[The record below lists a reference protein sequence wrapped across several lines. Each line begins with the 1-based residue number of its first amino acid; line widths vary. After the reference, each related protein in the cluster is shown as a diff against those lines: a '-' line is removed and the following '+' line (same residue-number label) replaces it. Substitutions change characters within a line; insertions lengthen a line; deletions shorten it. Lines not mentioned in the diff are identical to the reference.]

1 MKREIWTPLE
11 EQLQRLAEDWMD
23 RHMGRDWKNQWESIA
38 GQAVADKLLEYAEE
52 GYGVTAI
59 LQWDDDICR
68 FLMTA
73 AVPDRQPDRQCE
85 TLTEQLYWDSW
96 GTALMDGGRQLLR
109 DYVTDA
115 YSKWTEC
122 VEEWPSGAEKE
133 RINSAEE
140 ERMSGAEDD
149 MGDDAEK
156 SLRNGENAEETPIA
170 NRRSKIILGGPGLHG
185 VPMEEMK
192 PLYEALEGWR
202 IGISINSFGVLLPEK
217 SCGGWFRRE
226 KEPADRGEIE
236 CCHPGLG
243 CEFCGRYGI
252 SCGGAGLSRGSDE
265 DNGGAGLS
273 RGAE

>member
-38 GQAVADKLLEYAEE
+38 GQAVTEQLLAYAEE
-52 GYGVTAI
+52 GHGVTAI

-109 DYVTDA
+109 DYVTDS
-115 YSKWTEC
+115 YSEC
-122 VEEWPSGAEKE
+122 AAECAEKE
-133 RINSAEE
+133 RINS
-140 ERMSGAEDD
+140 
-149 MGDDAEK
+149 
-156 SLRNGENAEETPIA
+156 AEETPIA
-170 NRRSKIILGGPGLHG
+170 NRRSKIILGGPGLNG
-185 VPMEEMK
+185 VPVEEMK

-226 KEPADRGEIE
+226 KETADRSETE

-252 SCGGAGLSRGSDE
+252 SCGGAGLSRGADE
-265 DNGGAGLS
+265 DNGGAEWQRHKRQREQQKSKSGEKNETGTS
-273 RGAE
+273 DRRRKTDD

>member
-1 MKREIWTPLE
+1 MKREIWTPPE

-23 RHMGRDWKNQWESIA
+23 RRIGRDWKNQWESIA

-73 AVPDRQPDRQCE
+73 AVPDRQCA

-115 YSKWTEC
+115 YSKWIEC
-122 VEEWPSGAEKE
+122 VE
-133 RINSAEE
+133 
-140 ERMSGAEDD
+140 DD
-149 MGDDAEK
+149 TLDDAEK
-156 SLRNGENAEETPIA
+156 SMRNGESAEETSIA

-185 VPMEEMK
+185 VPVEEMK

-226 KEPADRGEIE
+226 KETVDRSETE

-252 SCGGAGLSRGSDE
+252 SCGGAGLSRG
-265 DNGGAGLS
+265 
-273 RGAE
+273 AE